1 MPVYKIIQGSFVD
14 HDGKVKVEGET
25 IELSEAFAADHAHE
39 VVLVDDPAID
49 DAHHP
54 DFPDSHAV

>member
-25 IELSEAFAADHAHE
+25 IELSEAFAIDHTHE
-39 VVLVDDPAID
+39 VVLVEVQEAHVTDDSAS
-49 DAHHP
+49 A
-54 DFPDSHAV
+54 